1 MPTIPADFHDLFDRK
16 TFAQVATVMPDGTP
30 HVTPVWIDYD
40 PEDDVLLVNTERGR
54 QKERN
59 VARDPTVGVSMLDP
73 ADPYRYLSVM
83 GEVVTVTT
91 EGAREHIDELA
102 RRYTGDDYATPI
114 ETERVLLEIAPKRVI

>member
-1 MPTIPADFHDLFDRK
+1 MPTIPTDFHDLFDRK
-16 TFAQVATVMPDGTP
+16 TIAHVGTCMPDGTP

-40 PEDDVLLVNTERGR
+40 PADDVLLVNTERGR

-59 VARDPTVGVSMLDP
+59 VARNPKVGVSMLDP
-73 ADPYRYLSVM
+73 DDPYRYLSVM

-91 EGAREHIDELA
+91 AGAREHIDELA
-102 RRYTGDDYATPI
+102 RRYTGGDYATPI